1 MADVAVTSFATPP
14 SRLVAGL
21 RRGGARLWVGAALVA
36 ILVLVALFA
45 PLLAPHD
52 PLEQDLLSTQL
63 PPVWTQGGGPAF
75 IFGTD
80 SLGRCVLSRLIY
92 SARTAVTVAL
102 IAAALAALIGVALG
116 LFAGSFGGWI
126 DQVISRLLD
135 VWMAFPPVLLSI
147 VLAAVIGAGLTSVI
161 VAIVMV
167 DWTRFA
173 RVVRAETMVQLTRD
187 YAAAARAIGLSRA
200 SMLRLEILPN
210 LVPLLV
216 TLLAVEMGIA
226 ILVEVILSFVG
237 ISVAGDTPT
246 WGSMIAEGR
255 QIVYQAPWIMALP
268 IACIIASVIGFNL
281 LGDGLRLAHRSGATL
296 MTATLAIQGLKV
308 AIGDAA
314 ANVLRGVSL
323 AVQPGEVRGLVG
335 ESGAG
340 KSMLGRAVLGLLPAN
355 AAINGR
361 SVSPSKAAI
370 FSRCPKRS
378 GAICSAGALR

>member
-1 MADVAVTSFATPP
+1 MADIALAPACRTTFAHDRRIEAWRPAACGSARRWWRYWCWP
-14 SRLVAGL
+14 RCL
-21 RRGGARLWVGAALVA
+21 RT
-36 ILVLVALFA
+36 
-45 PLLAPHD
+45 LLAPHD
-52 PLEQDLLSTQL
+52 PLEQDLLSAQL
-63 PPVWTQGGGPAF
+63 PPAWMQGGDPAY

-92 SARTAVTVAL
+92 SARTAVMVAL
-102 IAAALAALIGVALG
+102 IAASLAALIGVSLG
-116 LFAGSFGGWI
+116 LFAGSFGGWV
-126 DQVISRLLD
+126 DQCISRLID

-161 VAIVMV
+161 VAIVVV

-200 SMLRLEILPN
+200 KLLRLEILPN

-268 IACIIASVIGFNL
+268 IGCIIASVIGLNL
-281 LGDGLRLAHRSGATL
+281 LGDGLRLALDPVQRS
-296 MTATLAIQGLKV
+296 
-308 AIGDAA
+308 
-314 ANVLRGVSL
+314 
-323 AVQPGEVRGLVG
+323 
-335 ESGAG
+335 
-340 KSMLGRAVLGLLPAN
+340 
-355 AAINGR
+355 
-361 SVSPSKAAI
+361 
-370 FSRCPKRS
+370 
-378 GAICSAGALR
+378 

>member
-1 MADVAVTSFATPP
+1 MADLTVSGPIESP
-14 SRLVAGL
+14 SRWMTSVA
-21 RRGGARLWVGAALVA
+21 RGGTRLWCGGALVG
-36 ILVLVALFA
+36 ILLLVALLA

-52 PLEQDLLSTQL
+52 PIEQDLLSAQL
-63 PPVWTQGGGPAF
+63 PPAWMQGGEPAH
-75 IFGTD
+75 ILGTD

-102 IAAALAALIGVALG
+102 IAASLAALIGVALG
-116 LFAGSFGGWI
+116 LFAGSFGGWV
-126 DQVISRLLD
+126 DQFISRLID

-161 VAIVMV
+161 VAIVV
-167 DWTRFA
+167 IDWTRFA

-200 SMLRLEILPN
+200 KVLWLEILPN

-216 TLLAVEMGIA
+216 TLLVVEMGIA

-268 IACIIASVIGFNL
+268 IGCIVASVIGLNL
-281 LGDGLRLAHRSGATL
+281 LGDGLRLALDPVQRS
-296 MTATLAIQGLKV
+296 
-308 AIGDAA
+308 
-314 ANVLRGVSL
+314 
-323 AVQPGEVRGLVG
+323 
-335 ESGAG
+335 
-340 KSMLGRAVLGLLPAN
+340 
-355 AAINGR
+355 
-361 SVSPSKAAI
+361 
-370 FSRCPKRS
+370 
-378 GAICSAGALR
+378 